1 MPLIIFNNTACSSR
15 LIEHPASAS
24 QIMAVNDLAD
34 RKNDTAGQQWSIY
47 TVSISLHSRQYGS
60 RNISKATLQFHHHLW
75 CSCYPT
81 LIPLWDSKNVGKKS
95 YISSRHLATRFS
107 FCRVMKPGCATSWVE
122 SPTQIGGWAVIF
134 HRKSDV
140 YWEYVPK
147 VVGFQGV
154 LPLLSWPF
162 QQQSSFTQQMCEL
175 MIHMSHVFQ
184 LCSQSHQDQIARRL
198 SPHAVSFQS
207 SSCRLPGE
215 LRKTH
220 Q

>member
-1 MPLIIFNNTACSSR
+1 MILLTGRMILQDNNDQFIQYQFPFIPVSMAQEISQKPHYNFIIIFGAHV
-15 LIEHPASAS
+15 I
-24 QIMAVNDLAD
+24 
-34 RKNDTAGQQWSIY
+34 
-47 TVSISLHSRQYGS
+47 
-60 RNISKATLQFHHHLW
+60 
-75 CSCYPT
+75 PT

-175 MIHMSHVFQ
+175 MIHVSHVFQ

>member
-1 MPLIIFNNTACSSR
+1 MILLTGRMI
-15 LIEHPASAS
+15 
-24 QIMAVNDLAD
+24 
-34 RKNDTAGQQWSIY
+34 
-47 TVSISLHSRQYGS
+47 
-60 RNISKATLQFHHHLW
+60 LQDLW

-81 LIPLWDSKNVGKKS
+81 LIPLWDSKNVGQKPTS
-95 YISSRHLATRFS
+95 AADTWPLAS
-107 FCRVMKPGCATSWVE
+107 VSA
-122 SPTQIGGWAVIF
+122 GWWNLV
-134 HRKSDV
+134 
-140 YWEYVPK
+140 VPL
-147 VVGFQGV
+147 VGLKAPHKLVDGLWFFTGNLMSTGSMFPGV
-154 LPLLSWPF
+154 LPPLSWPF

-175 MIHMSHVFQ
+175 MIHVSHVFQ